1 MGWRGAIVAACG
13 SLAPKAKASAAYCAW
28 SIDSVPEESQT
39 LRHRVND
46 DLYLTLP
53 VLPCPI
59 PLPENFVMNKPADHV
74 ANAATAAANTVSAAE
89 RIDASAERVKQATSD
104 TIDRTKDAVDRAAE
118 KVESSLHNATDKA
131 AYGATLAAE
140 KAEEAKLRG
149 KEAYGEAVDTAN
161 DWLDTARDYVREKPV
176 QSIALAI
183 AAGWLA
189 GRILRS

>member
-1 MGWRGAIVAACG
+1 MVWRGVLVARRA
-13 SLAPKAKASAAYCAW
+13 SPALDDNAVAPLFAW
-28 SIDSVPEESQT
+28 SVDTAAREDHP
-39 LRHRVND
+39 LRCRGND

-53 VLPCPI
+53 ALTCPFQI
-59 PLPENFVMNKPADHV
+59 PENFVMNKPADHV

-104 TIDRTKDAVDRAAE
+104 TIDRTKDAVDRAAD

-131 AYGATLAAE
+131 AYGATRAAE